1 MILHAMA
8 RTRFAKFVDHLDT
21 DCCWVTTAE
30 DRPADIGFSTPLSLF
45 YTTLFPWLASRSDTA
60 ADVCLAKLLDAAISA
75 IYFHANTMALTRS
88 NGDKPIAGYT
98 GQEQR

>member
-1 MILHAMA
+1 MILRAMA
-8 RTRFAKFVDHLDT
+8 RTRFANFVDHLDT

-30 DRPADIGFSTPLSLF
+30 DRPTDIGFLTLPLFCTTTGHGWPSCHTSLLSSALSSDSTTES
-45 YTTLFPWLASRSDTA
+45 
-60 ADVCLAKLLDAAISA
+60 VVHH
-75 IYFHANTMALTRS
+75 FHALPIAFRRS